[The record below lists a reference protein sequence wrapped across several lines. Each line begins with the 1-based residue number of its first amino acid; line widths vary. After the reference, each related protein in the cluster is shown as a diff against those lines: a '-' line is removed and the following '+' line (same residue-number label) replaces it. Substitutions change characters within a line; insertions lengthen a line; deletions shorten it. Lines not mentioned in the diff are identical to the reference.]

1 MFGRCCASWKSI
13 WNEIVGSLERHEGAP
28 SLGSA
33 DRPRGWVELSEL
45 ESQVD
50 VWPGKDG
57 GKDVAHFERFRR
69 FKREDGLLIGLGY
82 RRRDDGLLEIG
93 VFRLSPGGKKRLVVY
108 FQPTDGFPSSELMFA
123 PIRGKGGGRSYF
135 RSPDALPQPYA
146 SMETTTLAEVAPAHR
161 LREITVVLARGDDW
175 QTMVE
180 HAAVQV
186 ALRGLGV

>member
-1 MFGRCCASWKSI
+1 M
-13 WNEIVGSLERHEGAP
+13 
-28 SLGSA
+28 
-33 DRPRGWVELSEL
+33 
-45 ESQVD
+45 D

-93 VFRLSPGGKKRLVVY
+93 VFRLSPGGRRSGSSST
-108 FQPTDGFPSSELMFA
+108 FSRPTGFHRASSCS
-123 PIRGKGGGRSYF
+123 PRSGGRAAAAATSAH
-135 RSPDALPQPYA
+135 RTRCPSRTRAWKP
-146 SMETTTLAEVAPAHR
+146 TTLAEVAPAHR